1 MFLTSFD
8 QGFYSNP
15 FSGMLFRIF
24 EDFLSPFWNF
34 SFGLRNIKIIWINF
48 FLSDMMNSQRLEE
61 SEISSDKNHR
71 IVPEAR
77 LFSSCS

>member
-24 EDFLSPFWNF
+24 GFPFPFCNF
-34 SFGLRNIKIIWINF
+34 SNIKIIWINF
-48 FLSDMMNSQRLEE
+48 FFSDMNS
-61 SEISSDKNHR
+61 
-71 IVPEAR
+71 
-77 LFSSCS
+77 